1 MSESAYSQRVIEI
14 RELRIDYEEVCAV
27 KDLTLDVGKG
37 EIFGLIGANGAGKTS
52 TLKALVGLLEPTW
65 GEVRICGF
73 DFDRQLTELR
83 RIVGYMADFAPVF
96 EDLTVWEYMAFFAA
110 AHQIPRAGRDEAIRE
125 SLDLVELTGK
135 ANAKTASLSRGMR
148 QRLVLGKTLVHQPQV
163 FLLDE
168 PASGMDPA
176 ARAMLKRLL
185 VDLSRQ
191 GRTILISS
199 HVLPDLSEIC
209 TSIGIMEKGR
219 LVEQGSV
226 KDVTAR
232 AIPRSRLRIEFAGQ
246 PAGAETILAADPL
259 VGSIA
264 VMPRGLECDF
274 SGTDGDAAAL
284 LGILVGQGFSISTFV
299 RDTGDLD
306 AVFMAVG
313 ATEVT

>member
-1 MSESAYSQRVIEI
+1 MTDAAHTRNVIEI
-14 RELRIDYEEVCAV
+14 RNLRIDYEEVCAV
-27 KDLTLDVGKG
+27 RDLTLDIGRG

-83 RIVGYMADFAPVF
+83 RSVGYMADFAPVF

-110 AHQIPRAGRDEAIRE
+110 AHQIPRQRRDAAIRDCLE
-125 SLDLVELTGK
+125 LVELSAK
-135 ANAKTASLSRGMR
+135 ADARTASLSRGMR

-185 VDLSRQ
+185 VDLARQ

-209 TSIGIMEKGR
+209 TSTGIMEMGR
-219 LVEQGSV
+219 LVEQGAV
-226 KDVTAR
+226 GEVTAR
-232 AIPRSRLRIEFAGQ
+232 AIPRSRLRVAVAG
-246 PAGAETILAADPL
+246 PTDGAGAILAADPHVAEL
-259 VGSIA
+259 SQGA
-264 VMPRGLECDF
+264 AGFECAF
-274 SGTDGDAAAL
+274 SGTDEDAAAL
-284 LGILVGQGFSISTFV
+284 LATLVGQGVAVSAFA
-299 RDTGDLD
+299 RDAGDLD
-306 AVFMAVG
+306 SVFLAVG